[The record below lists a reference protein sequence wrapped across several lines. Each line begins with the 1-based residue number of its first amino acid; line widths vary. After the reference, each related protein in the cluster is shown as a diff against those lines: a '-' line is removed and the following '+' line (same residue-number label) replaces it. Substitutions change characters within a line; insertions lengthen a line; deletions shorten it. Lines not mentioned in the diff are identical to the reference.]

1 MNRSPLTKLKKKRNL
16 AVFSM
21 IAVLSLSMLAGCEL
35 LVDFDRTLIDAGS
48 LGDTDATFD
57 GSETFDAPSDSPTT
71 TDASDAT
78 IITDSATNDAGD
90 SSDLDADDGSDADM

>member
-1 MNRSPLTKLKKKRNL
+1 
-16 AVFSM
+16 M
-21 IAVLSLSMLAGCEL
+21 IAVMSLSMLAGCEL

-57 GSETFDAPSDSPTT
+57 GSEDFDAPNDSPTT

-78 IITDSATNDAGD
+78 TITDASSTDAGD
-90 SSDLDADDGSDADM
+90 SAAELDADDGSDADM